1 MCLTPLYF
9 KVLSPQTR
17 WGEYILVTVSGGGC
31 REKYQPCF
39 SLYQVWCCTQNF
51 MTVAGPHHLQPWE
64 SGSTQRYLAVAED
77 KGREEQ
83 WGRQP
88 GHICLYGENS
98 SAPETSHSAQWSES
112 KSLSSVV
119 ASSIAA
125 LPSPRTTRCW
135 CQPTETREHTELQ
148 RCLRAEHR
156 YCWPRASP
164 RVDSQ
169 SNPQPN
175 WGSELQIT
183 KVLGGK
189 PGSRRGSTHRGRRN
203 LFSFPY
209 SSKRPPPIILN
220 ASPPALSSE
229 TYWGQCLLF
238 VQTQHDGEAFSLAY
252 FP

>member
-77 KGREEQ
+77 QGREEQ
-83 WGRQP
+83 WGKQP

-119 ASSIAA
+119 ASSTAA

-148 RCLRAEHR
+148 LCLQAEHR

-169 SNPQPN
+169 SNP
-175 WGSELQIT
+175 
-183 KVLGGK
+183 
-189 PGSRRGSTHRGRRN
+189 
-203 LFSFPY
+203 
-209 SSKRPPPIILN
+209 
-220 ASPPALSSE
+220 
-229 TYWGQCLLF
+229 
-238 VQTQHDGEAFSLAY
+238 
-252 FP
+252 